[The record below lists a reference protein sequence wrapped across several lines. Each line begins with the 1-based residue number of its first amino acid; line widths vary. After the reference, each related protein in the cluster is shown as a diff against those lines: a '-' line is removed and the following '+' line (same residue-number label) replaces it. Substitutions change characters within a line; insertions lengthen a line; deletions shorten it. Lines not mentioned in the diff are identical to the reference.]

1 MHPPTVGECILA
13 GHALIVTLSMK
24 ALSALLAL
32 CICSG
37 SVMAE
42 SVDPY
47 AAARLMA
54 DVQARCKQYAFHGE
68 VFWRGHVREADEAPG
83 LVTLNEVIRNSVIG
97 ARSADHAREIA
108 WQKCLDYVFN
118 NQNSKDYIR

>member
-1 MHPPTVGECILA
+1 
-13 GHALIVTLSMK
+13 MK

-32 CICSG
+32 CIYSG
-37 SVMAE
+37 SVVAE
-42 SVDPY
+42 SVDLY
-47 AAARLMA
+47 TAVRLMA
-54 DVQARCKQYAFHGE
+54 DVQALCKQYAFHGE
-68 VFWRGHVREADEAPG
+68 MFWMGHIRQATEAPG
-83 LVTLNEVIRNSVIG
+83 LVTLNEVIRVSVVG